1 MAAPEQPRTQL
12 TQHYAGDTAMP
23 QVKRAPRLL
32 IVSGVMVGQQ
42 IELQDEPI
50 MIGRASD
57 CTLALPFANVSRNHC
72 RVFRQEESVQI
83 EDLGSTNKTFVNG
96 APISEPVKLKDG
108 DRVTVGKSVL
118 KFFAGAS
125 DEANYHQEL
134 INLATFDSL
143 TGLFNRRHFMLLLEE
158 ELGRA
163 SRDQSAVSLIILDI
177 DFFKR
182 VNDEMGHL
190 AGDQALK
197 LVSQVLRERARP
209 NMFVGRLGGEE
220 FGIFIRYAD
229 QLEALRHAEE
239 YRASIE
245 AQEFS
250 FEGTARVIT
259 ASFGVASWAPH
270 FTEPNQLI
278 KAADEALYRAK
289 REGRNRVCAA
299 ELQ

>member
-1 MAAPEQPRTQL
+1 MSTVEETCTQL
-12 TQHYAGDTAMP
+12 TQQYSADHAT
-23 QVKRAPRLL
+23 QIKRTPRLL
-32 IVSGVMVGQQ
+32 IVSGAMVGQQ
-42 IELQDEPI
+42 IELLDEPVV
-50 MIGRASD
+50 IGRASD
-57 CTLALPFANVSRNHC
+57 CTLSLPFANVSRNHC
-72 RVFRQEESVQI
+72 RVFREHQSVII

-96 APISEPVKLKDG
+96 APITDRVNLKDG

-158 ELGRA
+158 ELGRVE
-163 SRDQSAVSLIILDI
+163 RDRSAISLIILDI

-182 VNDEMGHL
+182 INDEMGHL
-190 AGDQALK
+190 GGDQALK
-197 LVSQVLRERARP
+197 MVSQVLRERARP

-229 QLEALRHAEE
+229 QEEAIRYAED
-239 YRASIE
+239 YRTSIA

-250 FEGTARVIT
+250 FDGSARVIT
-259 ASFGVASWAPH
+259 ASFGVASWAMH

-289 REGRNRVCAA
+289 GEGRNRVCAA
-299 ELQ
+299 ELA

>member
-1 MAAPEQPRTQL
+1 MSASEQPRTQL
-12 TQHYAGDTAMP
+12 TQQYTGDTAML
-23 QVKRAPRLL
+23 QQKRAPRLL

-42 IELQDEPI
+42 IELLDEPV

-72 RVFRQEESVQI
+72 RVFRENESVII

-96 APISEPVKLKDG
+96 APISDPVKLKDG
-108 DRVTVGKSVL
+108 DRITVGKSVL

-125 DEANYHQEL
+125 DEANYHHEL
-134 INLATFDSL
+134 INLATFDGL
-143 TGLFNRRHFMLLLEE
+143 TGLFNRRYFMLLLEE
-158 ELGRA
+158 ELGRVE
-163 SRDQSAVSLIILDI
+163 RDQSAVSLIILDI
-177 DFFKR
+177 DFFKS

-197 LVSQVLRERARP
+197 LVSQVLRESARP

-229 QLEALRHAEE
+229 QHEAFRHAED
-239 YRASIE
+239 YRASIQ
-245 AQEFS
+245 AQEFI
-250 FEGTARVIT
+250 FDGTARVIT
-259 ASFGVASWAPH
+259 ASFGVASWALQ
-270 FTEPNQLI
+270 FTEPGQLI

-299 ELQ
+299 APK